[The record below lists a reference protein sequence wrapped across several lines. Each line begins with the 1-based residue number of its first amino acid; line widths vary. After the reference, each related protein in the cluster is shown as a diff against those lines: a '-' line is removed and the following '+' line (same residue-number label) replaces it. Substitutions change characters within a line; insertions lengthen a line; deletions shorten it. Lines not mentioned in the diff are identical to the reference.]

1 MTSSIQRSWLNRS
14 DWSGEGFPGGTI
26 SSVIGWEGWEES
38 TSMIGWRLDGVLHF
52 SHRLIGG
59 ASDLK
64 LRRGDGAFLHRLEDE
79 HLDA

>member
-1 MTSSIQRSWLNRS
+1 
-14 DWSGEGFPGGTI
+14 
-26 SSVIGWEGWEES
+26 
-38 TSMIGWRLDGVLHF
+38 MIGWRLDGVLHF